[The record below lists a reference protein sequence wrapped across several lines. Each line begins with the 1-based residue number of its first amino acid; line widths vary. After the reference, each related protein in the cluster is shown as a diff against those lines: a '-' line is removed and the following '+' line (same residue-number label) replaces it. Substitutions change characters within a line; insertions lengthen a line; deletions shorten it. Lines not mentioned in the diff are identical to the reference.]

1 MFNSLKKHIQNSNIN
16 NINAGTVIKWLN
28 SVITYVQKWGAFFMT
43 IGYARVSTA
52 GQDLDA

>member
-28 SVITYVQKWGAFFMT
+28 SVITYVQK
-43 IGYARVSTA
+43 
-52 GQDLDA
+52 